1 MLFRFAA
8 PGFLLLLA
16 AAVALM
22 CWQFRF
28 GRVQEP
34 RLRFSTLRVA
44 GLMRRSLRQWLRPA
58 PDVLRAL
65 ALVLLVV
72 GLARP
77 TVSRPVEASPG
88 AGIDIVLALDLSSS
102 MSATDLG
109 VRNRLA
115 TAKNVIREFLAN
127 RAGDRIGL
135 VAFASEAVTVSPLS
149 VDYPILLGL
158 LDDVNFGR
166 LPDGTAIGHG
176 LATAV
181 NLLRDAKG
189 KSRVVILLTDGENN
203 AGDITPITAARMA
216 QALNIRA
223 YTILVGASSTRGPR
237 PGSNRP
243 TPASPAEE
251 TLQEISTITGASY
264 FRATDE
270 DTLRQIYE
278 SIGRLEK
285 TETGQQKF
293 VEVID
298 LGFYLVLAGVVAL
311 IAEAALRNSW
321 LRRAP

>member
-8 PGFLLLLA
+8 PGFLLLLLA
-16 AAVALM
+16 AIAIFY
-22 CWQFRF
+22 WQVRF
-28 GRVQEP
+28 GRAGQP
-34 RLRFSTLRVA
+34 RLRFSSLRVA
-44 GLMRRSLRQWLRPA
+44 GLMVRSFRQRLRPL
-58 PDVLRAL
+58 PDLLRAF

-88 AGIDIVLALDLSSS
+88 SGIDIVLALDISSS
-102 MSATDLG
+102 MSASDLG
-109 VRNRLA
+109 VRNRLE

-127 RAGDRIGL
+127 RTGDRVGL
-135 VAFASEAVTVSPLS
+135 VGFASEAVTVSPLS
-149 VDYPILLGL
+149 LDYPILLGL
-158 LDDVNFGR
+158 LDDINFGR

-203 AGDITPITAARMA
+203 AGDIAPGTAAKMA

-223 YTILVGASSTRGPR
+223 YTILAGASGSRPR

-243 TPASPAEE
+243 APASPGEE
-251 TLQEISTITGASY
+251 TLQEISNLTGGSF

-270 DTLRQIYE
+270 ETLRQIYE
-278 SIGRLEK
+278 AIGRLEK

-298 LGFYLVLAGVVAL
+298 LGFYLFLGGVVAL
-311 IAEAALRNSW
+311 LLELLLRNSW